1 MSETSSTGGQFGQNF
16 CLDRTFD
23 KLLRRIVSGGEGGIN
38 AESCADGRMLWIRAV
53 ESNCGEE
60 SCLGCAGS
68 NTISIISIILL
79 ISRVWSGFTFKAH
92 DLRYSLGTDAF
103 FRGALFMKKVV
114 LVSLLALAGAVPS
127 AFLAFA
133 QQPAAGGIQ
142 MSQDEY
148 AAYNNANTQTTA
160 AAKAAAF
167 EAYLKAYPNSAVKQD
182 VLNQILF
189 ADSQTGDQAATLNAA
204 DRLLAIDPN
213 NVRALVFEVY
223 YRRADAD
230 KLTDPVAK
238 QAALD
243 KVAAFALQGLNATK
257 PKDMA
262 DADFAKLKASAD
274 PTFESALA
282 DSFLAKKD
290 NASAIAALKKEIDS
304 DEPDTQKASPVLQ
317 DVYVLAQAYY
327 TSTPPDYLNCAWYA
341 TRAAAFAPDAYKPTI
356 QPLATYCYKKYHG
369 SADGYAAMQ
378 TAVLTN
384 LDPPAGFTV
393 TPAPKPEDIVSNLIA
408 TTPDLASLAVSDK
421 EFVLQYGKQA
431 DADKV
436 FDTVKG
442 KSVEFPDNIVIAAT
456 ADSLQVAVTDDAKA
470 SKTADF
476 TFTMKEPLKTIP
488 AVGDK
493 ITLDGTYASYTQS
506 PLMITMT
513 DGTVVLPKKA
523 PAPVHHPV
531 HHPHN

>member
-1 MSETSSTGGQFGQNF
+1 
-16 CLDRTFD
+16 
-23 KLLRRIVSGGEGGIN
+23 
-38 AESCADGRMLWIRAV
+38 
-53 ESNCGEE
+53 
-60 SCLGCAGS
+60 
-68 NTISIISIILL
+68 
-79 ISRVWSGFTFKAH
+79 
-92 DLRYSLGTDAF
+92 
-103 FRGALFMKKVV
+103 MKKVA
-114 LVSLLALAGAVPS
+114 LASLLAVAAAVSS
-127 AFLAFA
+127 ASLAFA

-167 EAYLKAYPNSAVKQD
+167 EAYLKAYPNSAVKVD

-213 NVRALVFEVY
+213 NLRALTFEVY

-230 KLTDPVAK
+230 KMTDPAAK
-238 QAALD
+238 QAALE
-243 KVAAFALQGLNATK
+243 KVATYAQQGLDAAK

-262 DADFAKLKASAD
+262 DADFAKLKAATA
-274 PTFESALA
+274 PTFQSAIA
-282 DSFLAKKD
+282 DYDLAKKD
-290 NASAIAALKKEIDS
+290 NAGAIAMLKKEITGDVA
-304 DEPDTQKASPVLQ
+304 DTQKASPVLQ

-327 TSTPPDYLNCAWYA
+327 TATPPDYLNCAWYA

-384 LDPPAGFTV
+384 VDPPAGFTV
-393 TPAPKPEDIVSNLIA
+393 TPAPKPEDIVANLIA
-408 TTPDLASLAVSDK
+408 TTPDLATLAVSDK
-421 EFVLQYGKQA
+421 EFVLQYGKPA

-442 KSVEFPDNIVIAAT
+442 KSVEFPDNIVVAAT
-456 ADSLQVAVTDDAKA
+456 ADQLQVAVTDDAKA

-476 TFTMKEPLKTIP
+476 TFNMKEPLKTVP

-506 PLMITMT
+506 PLMITMS

-523 PAPVHHPV
+523 PAAVHHPV
-531 HHPHN
+531 HHTTH

>member
-1 MSETSSTGGQFGQNF
+1 
-16 CLDRTFD
+16 
-23 KLLRRIVSGGEGGIN
+23 
-38 AESCADGRMLWIRAV
+38 
-53 ESNCGEE
+53 
-60 SCLGCAGS
+60 
-68 NTISIISIILL
+68 
-79 ISRVWSGFTFKAH
+79 
-92 DLRYSLGTDAF
+92 
-103 FRGALFMKKVV
+103 MKKVV
-114 LVSLLALAGAVPS
+114 LVSLLAMAGTVSS
-127 AFLAFA
+127 ASLAFA

-160 AAKAAAF
+160 AGKAAAF
-167 EAYLKAYPNSAVKQD
+167 EAYLKAYPSSAVKQD

-230 KLTDPVAK
+230 KMTDPAAK

-243 KVAAFALQGLNATK
+243 KVATYAQQGLNATK

-262 DADFAKLKASAD
+262 DADFTKLKASAD
-274 PTFESALA
+274 PTFESAIA
-282 DSFLAKKD
+282 DDDLTKKD
-290 NASAIAALKKEIDS
+290 NAGAIVALKKEINAN
-304 DEPDTQKASPVLQ
+304 PADTQKASPVLQ

-378 TAVLTN
+378 TAVMTSI
-384 LDPPAGFTV
+384 DPPAGFTV

-408 TTPDLASLAVSDK
+408 TTPDLASLAISDK
-421 EFVLQYGKQA
+421 EFVLQYGKPE
-431 DADKV
+431 DAEKV

-442 KSVEFPDNIVIAAT
+442 KSVEFPAAVVIAAT
-456 ADSLQVAVTDDAKA
+456 ADSLQVAVTDDAVA

-476 TFTMKEPLKTIP
+476 TFTMKEPLKTLP
-488 AVGDK
+488 NVGDK
-493 ITLDGTYASYTQS
+493 IALDGTYASYTAS
-506 PLMITMT
+506 PMMITMS
-513 DGTVVLPKKA
+513 DGSVVLPKKA
-523 PAPVHHPV
+523 APEHHTAAHH
-531 HHPHN
+531 HHPHK